1 MSTFDRHLLREWLQ
15 ILVLVLA
22 VTCGLLL
29 MQVCHDDLRDLREA
43 GARGWELWRYLFI
56 AIPSFFAFVLPFGV
70 LFSVLFVLTK
80 FHRANEITA
89 MRAAGVGFLRLM
101 APLWV
106 GGALCCAAVWWLNS
120 SVVPWSTEASRALK
134 ESLQFRQQSRTLP
147 PDRVGAVYDVGFEN
161 LRQRRV
167 WFMNRYSRST
177 RHGYGV
183 EISELDPQRRE
194 SARLLAAEA
203 WRSPA
208 GGWVFVRGRLLQF
221 NVDTGE
227 QLASVPFAE
236 RREPDFKEDP
246 SFMLLLSQ
254 RPIDLSVFELRRVM
268 DYYTY
273 EDNPK
278 GLRYAQRYFALMAE
292 TLRPLIAIALA
303 IPFAIAGVRVN
314 PAVGVSK
321 SIGLFVLYYLFANVA
336 DFLSTKGVVAPDL
349 AAWLPDMAMGAVAAW
364 FFARLR

>member
-29 MQVCHDDLRDLREA
+29 MQVAHDDLRDLREA

-56 AIPSFFAFVLPFGV
+56 TIPSFFAFVLPFGV

-80 FHRANEITA
+80 LHRANEITA
-89 MRAAGVGFLRLM
+89 MRCAGVGFLRLM
-101 APLWV
+101 IPLWV
-106 GGALCCAAVWWLNS
+106 GGVLCCGAVWWLNA
-120 SVVPWSTEASRALK
+120 SVVPWSTEAARALK
-134 ESLQFRQQSRTLP
+134 ENLQFRQQSKTLP
-147 PDRVGAVYDVGFEN
+147 PDRVGAVYDVAFEN
-161 LRQRRV
+161 IRGHRV
-167 WFMNRYSRST
+167 WIMNRYSQST
-177 RHGYGV
+177 RHAYGV
-183 EISELDPQRRE
+183 EISQLDPQRRE
-194 SARLLAAEA
+194 TSRLLAAEG
-203 WRSPA
+203 WRDAA
-208 GGWVFVRGRLLQF
+208 GGWVFSRGRLLQF

-227 QLASVPFAE
+227 QLASAPFAE
-236 RREPDFKEDP
+236 RREPGFTEDP
-246 SFMLLLSQ
+246 AFMLLLSQ

-268 DYYTY
+268 DYYDY

-278 GLRYAQRYFALMAE
+278 GLPYAQRYFALIAE
-292 TLRPLIAIALA
+292 TLRPLIALALA

-336 DFLSTKGVVAPDL
+336 DLLSSNAVIAPDL
-349 AAWLPDMAMGAVAAW
+349 AAWLPDVAMTAVAAW